1 MQNKDK
7 ILFILS
13 VVAHTLCAQVTA
25 PLQFRVPVETYVRSY
40 VEPRLQTWL
49 KWDRYEESTQQYKER
64 TSDEN
69 RLSQITKWENEALA
83 IYKKKYAETINWNQ
97 FHIEGDYDPDNECFL
112 IRSEQ
117 FGQLTV
123 KVPRGKTA
131 KEFISYFD

>member
-1 MQNKDK
+1 MQNKYK

-83 IYKKKYAETINWNQ
+83 IYKKKYADSFRAIRTIDRKSPARKNSQ
-97 FHIEGDYDPDNECFL
+97 RVHLLF
-112 IRSEQ
+112 
-117 FGQLTV
+117 
-123 KVPRGKTA
+123 
-131 KEFISYFD
+131 